1 MKGGTPTDAGA
12 GADRAAAQV
21 LFGTVRYQKLLG
33 TLMKAFYSH
42 NSGTTSKTDRIMYL
56 LFSYLSLVRL
66 DELGFPSFRKLI
78 LSQDPFK
85 MVIFLRYV
93 FDLELLRGHC
103 SGEWSKYYDLP
114 MIEGTIGMLASHL
127 PQVNDLVS
135 SLEEKVFL
143 QKRKEEEEANAWAKD
158 KVDDC
163 TVCIPFNL
171 REPHPR
177 ITLLPADPA
186 LLAAARKAEREEE
199 KKRNEWQL
207 ESMRRNSLPQLSM
220 TYAESRSTGV
230 SDGRAKTAEPST
242 RPRDDYFTAER
253 FRYMRGLTR
262 RIGETA
268 RIGAEERDRVV
279 PPPDPVS
286 PPEIPMVPIQYT
298 LATLNREDMRW
309 KVARAEEAKIA
320 KEFKIQRRDAGPFLS
335 WRATELEEEERQYL
349 EEVQDRKESMREA
362 AKLAGEAAVQ
372 SRNVRRQKAIA
383 MKQESKVR
391 EQHKTYETFLRREAK
406 KASKEQVLGWRED
419 LHQRLLEQTVR
430 RQSNAKAMRAAR
442 VENEALIA
450 KIKAERPSVRRSVP
464 GEARKDLVP
473 TIRQESA
480 STVLLGHM
488 STEEVKEK
496 LAAKEFM
503 QTSKVDA
510 MRSRY
515 AAAKIERAQQARR
528 DIASA
533 MSHRYHNTQ
542 KASKRSLHKR
552 SGDEQDNFEKMIA
565 SQTSILYKQ
574 KLRQKEKELALQ
586 NEMKTIADM
595 EKRELEKGEVQENK
609 FKDLRKGM
617 QRELTDRQTTLKVDE
632 EVYEKLKYYQ
642 NSQRKLNVAKAQ
654 KSRIKFDRDYDRQM
668 AEKQRTLKMTKER
681 ELQAKRD
688 NATVQRQTSRIGKLY
703 SARRGSTGQI

>member
-1 MKGGTPTDAGA
+1 M
-12 GADRAAAQV
+12 

-66 DELGFPSFRKLI
+66 DELGFPSYRKLI

-103 SGEWSKYYDLP
+103 SGQWSKYYDLP

-143 QKRKEEEEANAWAKD
+143 QKRKEAEEANAWAKD

-163 TVCIPFNL
+163 TVSIPFNI

-220 TYAESRSTGV
+220 TYAESRSTGA

-286 PPEIPMVPIQYT
+286 PPETPMVPIQYT

-309 KVARAEEAKIA
+309 KVARAEEAKVA

-335 WRATELEEEERQYL
+335 WRAAELEEEERQYL
-349 EEVQDRKESMREA
+349 EEIQNRKESMREA
-362 AKLAGEAAVQ
+362 AKLAGEAAVK

-383 MKQESKVR
+383 RKQESKVR
-391 EQHKTYETFLRREAK
+391 EQHKAYETFLRREAK

-419 LHQRLLEQTVR
+419 MHQRLLEQTAGR
-430 RQSNAKAMRAAR
+430 KSNAKAMRAAR

-473 TIRQESA
+473 TIRRESA

-503 QTSKVDA
+503 QTSKVNA

-574 KLRQKEKELALQ
+574 KLRQKEKELALE

-609 FKDLRKGM
+609 FTDLRKGM

-632 EVYEKLKYYQ
+632 GVYEKLKYYQ

-668 AEKQRTLKMTKER
+668 EEKKRTLKMAKER

-703 SARRGSTGQI
+703 SSRRGSTGQI